1 MVPPYIILQI
11 KIAWDFCVLFGTTG
25 ALKFGIIITINS
37 HQMSKCTKNDVSYI
51 SYLTSQ
57 SMKLFSSN
65 ICYSA
70 LGM

>member
-51 SYLTSQ
+51 SYLTS
-57 SMKLFSSN
+57 
-65 ICYSA
+65 
-70 LGM
+70 